1 MSDLKEGGG
10 RGRGTKRKLEEKAP
24 GGKKSKGELSTPP
37 LPSNGYP
44 KEHPFNRDGYRYVL
58 AEPDPHAPFRQEF
71 DESLEMAGKPI
82 PGFLCR
88 VLTPDTVL
96 LALNDR
102 APQLTVSE
110 DRQHV
115 TGTKFYCSAR
125 STHSVARGSWYFEIK
140 VVEMPE
146 GAAVRVGWAQKNANL
161 QAPLGF
167 DKFGYS
173 VRSRKGTK
181 FHDSCGKSYCPGY
194 SQGDVIG
201 CLIELPE
208 QKDTDYLPD
217 TFKDKPLIK
226 FKSHLY
232 YEEKDGMQ
240 ENLKAL
246 KKCPGSKITFFKN
259 GKSLGVAFEDIY
271 GGDYYPGVGLFKG
284 AHVKMNHG
292 PRFKCPPQGLPSAAA
307 GHAGGYKPMC
317 DRAKDLEV
325 EQAMAD
331 MRFFTAQDG
340 RLNIDNY
347 FMSN

>member
-1 MSDLKEGGG
+1 MSEAKEGG
-10 RGRGTKRKLEEKAP
+10 RGRGTKRKLEDKAP

-96 LALNDR
+96 LALQDR
-102 APQLTVSE
+102 APQLSVSE

-125 STHSVARGSWYFEIK
+125 ATHSVNRGNWYFEIK
-140 VVEMPE
+140 VVELPE

-173 VRSRKGTK
+173 LRSRKGTK
-181 FHDSCGKSYCPGY
+181 FHDSVGKSYSSGFA
-194 SQGDVIG
+194 QGDVIG
-201 CLIELPE
+201 CLLELPE
-208 QKDTDYLPD
+208 VEGADYLPP

-232 YEEKDGMQ
+232 YEEKDGLA

-259 GKSLGVAFEDIY
+259 GKSLGAAFEEVY
-271 GGDYYPGVGLFKG
+271 LGDYYPGVGLFKG
-284 AHVKMNHG
+284 AHVKFNHG
-292 PRFKCPPQGLPSAAA
+292 ERFRYPPQGAA
-307 GHAGGYKPMC
+307 GYKPVAE
-317 DRAKDLEV
+317 RSRELEV
-325 EQAMAD
+325 EQAVAD
-331 MRFFTAQDG
+331 MRFFTAQEG

>member
-1 MSDLKEGGG
+1 M
-10 RGRGTKRKLEEKAP
+10 
-24 GGKKSKGELSTPP
+24 
-37 LPSNGYP
+37 
-44 KEHPFNRDGYRYVL
+44 
-58 AEPDPHAPFRQEF
+58 
-71 DESLEMAGKPI
+71 
-82 PGFLCR
+82 
-88 VLTPDTVL
+88 
-96 LALNDR
+96 
-102 APQLTVSE
+102 
-110 DRQHV
+110 
-115 TGTKFYCSAR
+115 
-125 STHSVARGSWYFEIK
+125 
-140 VVEMPE
+140 
-146 GAAVRVGWAQKNANL
+146 
-161 QAPLGF
+161 
-167 DKFGYS
+167 
-173 VRSRKGTK
+173 
-181 FHDSCGKSYCPGY
+181 
-194 SQGDVIG
+194 
-201 CLIELPE
+201 
-208 QKDTDYLPD
+208 
-217 TFKDKPLIK
+217 IK

-232 YEEKDGMQ
+232 YEEKDGLQ

-325 EQAMAD
+325 ILNCLPSVFLSLKSHKVEQAMAD

>member
-1 MSDLKEGGG
+1 M
-10 RGRGTKRKLEEKAP
+10 
-24 GGKKSKGELSTPP
+24 
-37 LPSNGYP
+37 
-44 KEHPFNRDGYRYVL
+44 
-58 AEPDPHAPFRQEF
+58 
-71 DESLEMAGKPI
+71 
-82 PGFLCR
+82 
-88 VLTPDTVL
+88 
-96 LALNDR
+96 
-102 APQLTVSE
+102 
-110 DRQHV
+110 

-140 VVEMPE
+140 VPSKNIQKMLRFKKISFFKVVEMPE

-161 QAPLGF
+161 QVNIPLVLGSSLLPFYFQAPLGF

-181 FHDSCGKSYCPGY
+181 FHDSCGKSYCSGFN
-194 SQGDVIG
+194 QGDVIG

-208 QKDTDYLPD
+208 QKDTDYLPP

-246 KKCPGSKITFFKN
+246 RKCPGSKITFYKN
-259 GKSLGVAFEDIY
+259 GKSLGVAFEDVY

-292 PRFKCPPQGLPSAAA
+292 PRFKFPPQGLPSAAA

-325 EQAMAD
+325 RHHIMGVIGSSHLK
-331 MRFFTAQDG
+331 F
-340 RLNIDNY
+340 
-347 FMSN
+347 SS